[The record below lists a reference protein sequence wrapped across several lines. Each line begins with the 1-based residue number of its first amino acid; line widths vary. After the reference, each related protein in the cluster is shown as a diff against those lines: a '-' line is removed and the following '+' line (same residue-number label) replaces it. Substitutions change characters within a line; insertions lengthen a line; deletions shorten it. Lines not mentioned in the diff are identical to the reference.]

1 MPVVAATSPIKP
13 VHGVNG
19 QLSIT
24 ISSTET
30 EFEMRQVD
38 FNYEVA
44 AEDITHSGA
53 NGWQVMMPGIRK
65 VSGTITFVYDLA
77 NAPFGATPYDLK
89 AGLYAAI
96 KLTFNAHQGANLVAG
111 DTTTPDVWAGTAY
124 LKNFHPKTGP
134 QAGPMECTIDFES
147 SSAWTGTG
155 I

>member
-1 MPVVAATSPIKP
+1 MSLVAAASPIKP

-19 QLSIT
+19 SLSVT
-24 ISSTET
+24 ISATET

-53 NGWQVMMPGIRK
+53 NGWQVMMAGIRK
-65 VSGTITFVYDLA
+65 ISGTITFVYDLA
-77 NAPFGATPYDLK
+77 NAPFGATPYNLK
-89 AGLYAAI
+89 AGGAASL
-96 KLTFNAHQGANLVAG
+96 KLTFNTHLGANLAAG
-111 DTTTPDVWAGTAY
+111 DITTPDVWAGPAY

-147 SSAWTGTG
+147 TGAWTGTG